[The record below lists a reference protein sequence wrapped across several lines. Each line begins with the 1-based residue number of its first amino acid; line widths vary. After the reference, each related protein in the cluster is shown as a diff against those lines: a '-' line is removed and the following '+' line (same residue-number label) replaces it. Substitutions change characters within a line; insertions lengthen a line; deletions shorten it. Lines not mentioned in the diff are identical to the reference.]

1 MELRHLR
8 YFVTVADELSFSGA
22 ARVLRIS
29 QPPLSQ
35 QIAALEKELGV
46 RLFDR
51 NSRRVELTDTGR
63 ALLHEAR
70 EVLRRTGDIQRAA
83 AGAVDGRIERPL
95 RLGGIPS
102 AFARLLPAVIPAFK
116 RKHPHVPLLVEARD
130 LADQT
135 HALLRGEL
143 DVGVLRTVD
152 PVTGLNVAAIAE
164 EPLMAALPG
173 DHPRAADN
181 VIRLE
186 DLKHDD
192 FIVIPRSQGPDY
204 VDQITA
210 SCRSVGFSPTI
221 AFEPENDQIMLG
233 LVACGLGVAVVPGP
247 ITSLTVPNVVF
258 RQLTDPTLLTTLCLV
273 EPAFRPSPYFA
284 ELLDLAS
291 SAHGGSATS
300 WSGPH
305 SDSPSKT

>member
-51 NSRRVELTDTGR
+51 NSRHVELTDTGR
-63 ALLHEAR
+63 ALLYEAR
-70 EVLRRTGDIQRAA
+70 EVLRRTNDIHRAA

-95 RLGGIPS
+95 RLGSVPS
-102 AFARLLPAVIPAFK
+102 GFAQLLPAVIPAFR
-116 RKHPHVPLLVEARD
+116 RKHPHVSLLVEARD
-130 LADQT
+130 VADQA

-152 PVTGLNVAAIAE
+152 SVAGLELAIIAD
-164 EPLMAALPG
+164 EPLMVAMPATHAQAQSDFVRL
-173 DHPRAADN
+173 ADL
-181 VIRLE
+181 R
-186 DLKHDD
+186 HDD
-192 FIVIPRSQGPDY
+192 FIVIPRKQGPDY

-210 SCRSVGFSPTI
+210 GCRSVGFSPNI

-233 LVACGLGVAVVPGP
+233 LVACGLGVAVVPRP
-247 ITSLTVPNVVF
+247 IAALTVPHVCF
-258 RQLTDPTLLTTLCLV
+258 RPLTDPPLLTTLCLA
-273 EPAFRPSPYFA
+273 EPSSRPSPYFS
-284 ELLDLAS
+284 ELLDLATANV
-291 SAHGGSATS
+291 SASA
-300 WSGPH
+300 P
-305 SDSPSKT
+305 